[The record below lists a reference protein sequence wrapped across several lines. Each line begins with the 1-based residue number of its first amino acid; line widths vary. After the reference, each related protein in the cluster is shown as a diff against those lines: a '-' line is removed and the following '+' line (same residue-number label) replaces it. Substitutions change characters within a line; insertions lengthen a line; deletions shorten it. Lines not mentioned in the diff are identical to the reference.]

1 MGVEEAEVERI
12 RVLAWVYAAMFVSV
26 VVVGYIPALND
37 EQGQLLGLF
46 SLQLHDD
53 ALHLGSAIW
62 AAVAAWRSST
72 ASRWY
77 FRLFGPLYFL
87 DGALGLATGRGYL
100 DAGIFLYGPADLSWI
115 VRIGANT
122 PHLLLGGGAVVIGYL
137 LGDRGAPAPSSPA
150 LAR

>member
-1 MGVEEAEVERI
+1 VERI
-12 RVLAWVYAAMFVSV
+12 RVLGWVYSAMFVSV

-53 ALHLGSAIW
+53 ALHLASAIW
-62 AAVAAWRSST
+62 AAIASWRSAAA
-72 ASRWY
+72 ASWY
-77 FRLFGPLYFL
+77 FRIFGPLYFL
-87 DGALGLATGRGYL
+87 DGVLGLLTGSGYL
-100 DAGIFLYGPADLSWI
+100 DAGIFLNGPVDLSWA

-122 PHLLLGGGAVVIGYL
+122 PHLLIGGGAVLIGYL
-137 LGDRGAPAPSSPA
+137 LGDRGAGAPSSPA